1 MFSAIVL
8 RLSHLVMSGF
18 FEELQRRKVYRVA
31 AAYMIA
37 AGFIIQIG
45 SAVFSRLGITELG
58 VPPGRGALIDWLS
71 DHIDS
76 RVGLRRH
83 SARNSRNSGACRA
96 WVASSAQ
103 FDNADCGRSDHSAGA
118 GFFLLP
124 RVSGRKVDKSI
135 AVLPFENLSDEKE
148 NAYFADGIQD
158 DILTNLSKIG

>member
-8 RLSHLVMSGF
+8 RLISHLVMSGF

-83 SARNSRNSGACRA
+83 SARNSRNSGACLA

-103 FDNADCGRSDHSAGA
+103 FDNADCGRSDH
-118 GFFLLP
+118 F
-124 RVSGRKVDKSI
+124 RRGRF
-135 AVLPFENLSDEKE
+135 LPFAPSVSAQHRQIDRRPALPKS
-148 NAYFADGIQD
+148 QR
-158 DILTNLSKIG
+158 